1 MTAKRGDKDAK
12 AGKKDEP
19 TKASWKKK
27 VEDLPRGAQ
36 DKDKAVKG
44 GGAQQPQPPDS
55 DYIHGPR
62 AR

>member
-27 VEDLPRGAQ
+27 VEDLPRGAKG
-36 DKDKAVKG
+36 KDKAVKG
-44 GGAQQPQPPDS
+44 GGGPTNPDS
-55 DYIHGPR
+55 DGKHHTWWG
-62 AR
+62 